1 MLSQILDRIAALKT
15 TDDPDTREVLELCLE
30 RLLLSE
36 GPPTT
41 PLPGF
46 SEGDRTDL
54 VRSPKGRPLCLARTW
69 TSGPWRCL
77 VLETPSVPMGRPIFL
92 ANKTGQPGPPRTI
105 TDSRSQTFQRRIVA
119 ACHALQID
127 QPLGQGA
134 VHAVVGAQRTFL
146 AWRPLAQG
154 EDLAQLRGDVDN
166 YAKNLLDGLQQAGP
180 LPNDRGVGR
189 LSVTK
194 LLAQDPDW
202 TAPSASL
209 EDHIRALAQDRR
221 NKGEHPEA
229 IRVELRLSRASAQ
242 RLIPDYQLPRSST
255 TKDPERG
262 PRAAHEALALI
273 RQGTPYKAARQQTHA
288 PAKALQQLL
297 AQELRPKVLAGMTLD
312 DLAHSLGSDA
322 RTARKLFA
330 SDPEASKALAE
341 HHGPRPS
348 KHDAAK
354 NLDRALRAVRAGL
367 DPNTAA
373 RKHHA
378 SLASL
383 RSRLNRAG
391 ARKKP
396 AL

>member
-1 MLSQILDRIAALKT
+1 MLSQILERLAALKI
-15 TDDPDTREVLELCLE
+15 TDHPTREVLELCLE

-41 PLPGF
+41 PIPGF
-46 SEGDRTDL
+46 SEGDRTGL

-105 TDSRSQTFQRRIVA
+105 TDSRSLTFQRRIVA
-119 ACHALQID
+119 ACHTLEID

-134 VHAVVGAQRTFL
+134 IHAVVGAQRTFL
-146 AWRPLAQG
+146 AWRPLAQD
-154 EDLAQLRGDVDN
+154 EHLAQLRGDVDN

-189 LSVTK
+189 LSITK
-194 LLAQDPDW
+194 LLAHDEAWNTPTQ
-202 TAPSASL
+202 SV
-209 EDHIRALAQDRR
+209 EDHLRTEAAARRAQ
-221 NKGEHPEA
+221 GQHPES
-229 IRVELRLSRASAQ
+229 IRVDLRLSRASAQ
-242 RLIPDYQLPRSST
+242 RLIPDYQLPRST
-255 TKDPERG
+255 TAKDPARG
-262 PRAAHEALALI
+262 LKAAQEALTLI
-273 RQGTPYKAARQQTHA
+273 RQGTPYKTARQQTHA

-297 AQELRPKVLAGMTLD
+297 AQELRPKILAGLSLE
-312 DLAHSLGSDA
+312 DLARSLGADT

-330 SDPEASKALAE
+330 SDPEASAALQE

-348 KHDAAK
+348 KTDAKK

-367 DPNTAA
+367 DPATAA

-383 RSRLNRAG
+383 RSRL
-391 ARKKP
+391 ARKQKQ
-396 AL
+396 